1 MRAATSAAV
10 AFGLA
15 GDETTEGSMSVRGA
29 REAAAAAGIELAD
42 GVVAATAADDDDDD
56 EEDVEEDAATSLAL
70 LSIPRRRASRSM

>member
-1 MRAATSAAV
+1 M
-10 AFGLA
+10 
-15 GDETTEGSMSVRGA
+15 RGA

-42 GVVAATAADDDDDD
+42 GVVAATAADDDDDDD